1 MKTFRS
7 CSNAM
12 CWDSAVRSRGCS
24 GHRKGGF
31 TCFTLLAVLR
41 RNAFDQSC
49 ALLGTSVQSRHHFP
63 SRLTAMFSRLR
74 SSTIVLRERHLQA
87 CPLLC
92 VPEVFFQK
100 PSMDISQTFASNGNK
115 GTYLNTAVFFVCV
128 GILNLLSIG
137 LYFNTKEEPRR
148 QKGVSLS
155 LALLR
160 LEWGLI
166 PYFPI
171 LTWSLVAIS

>member
-1 MKTFRS
+1 M
-7 CSNAM
+7 
-12 CWDSAVRSRGCS
+12 
-24 GHRKGGF
+24 
-31 TCFTLLAVLR
+31 
-41 RNAFDQSC
+41 
-49 ALLGTSVQSRHHFP
+49 
-63 SRLTAMFSRLR
+63 
-74 SSTIVLRERHLQA
+74 
-87 CPLLC
+87 
-92 VPEVFFQK
+92 PEVFFQK

-115 GTYLNTAVFFVCV
+115 GTHLNTAVFFVCV

-137 LYFNTKEEPRR
+137 LYFNMKEEPRR
-148 QKGVSLS
+148 QEGVSLS